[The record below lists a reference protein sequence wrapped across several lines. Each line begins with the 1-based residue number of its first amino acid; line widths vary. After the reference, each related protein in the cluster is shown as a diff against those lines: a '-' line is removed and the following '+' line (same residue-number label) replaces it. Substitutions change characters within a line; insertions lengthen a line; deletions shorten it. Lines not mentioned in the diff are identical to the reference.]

1 MLENFLTITSP
12 PILLRVLLEGKIVC
26 VLNYRTS
33 VLFPSKRNQKIKKLV
48 STPSLTLRVGL
59 GSRILSLRFTIASYI
74 RYKFSWA
81 GWSACNVGETNRH
94 VATRIP
100 EHLSCDKHSHI
111 FKHLRGSENCGSFFK
126 ILDSASTS
134 FQLKIAM
141 KPCTSFGSSR
151 L

>member
-12 PILLRVLLEGKIVC
+12 PILLSAARRKNCLCFKLPYIGPF
-26 VLNYRTS
+26 S
-33 VLFPSKRNQKIKKLV
+33 VETQPKIKKLV
-48 STPSLTLRVGL
+48 STPSFNIKSWFGVKDLIPAGLR
-59 GSRILSLRFTIASYI
+59 SRVI
-74 RYKFSWA
+74 YKFSWA
-81 GWSACNVGETNRH
+81 GCSACYVGETNRH